1 MFDDRLKK
9 KALQNKEDK
18 GWCHNFKTIMTIIVM
33 LFYIIIIPLV
43 DMPKWCLEEYNDK
56 NSALYHKNTSFF
68 ISCQDKTLANYPTSG
83 NMFVNNIATTV
94 FDMLCIVYIGSI
106 QIRKMRMRKFE
117 KNDKIRNIIM
127 FTCLAVQFVTTLI
140 SCITDT
146 KSWTTSLLKPWIVM
160 LSFKSFRSTFSL
172 IALNIKDS
180 FVTLIFIFA
189 CVFYASLFAA
199 FAFYSTF

>member
-1 MFDDRLKK
+1 
-9 KALQNKEDK
+9 
-18 GWCHNFKTIMTIIVM
+18 
-33 LFYIIIIPLV
+33 
-43 DMPKWCLEEYNDK
+43 
-56 NSALYHKNTSFF
+56 
-68 ISCQDKTLANYPTSG
+68 
-83 NMFVNNIATTV
+83 
-94 FDMLCIVYIGSI
+94 
-106 QIRKMRMRKFE
+106 MRKFE

-127 FTCLAVQFVTTLI
+127 FICLAVQFVTTLI

-199 FAFYSTF
+199 FAFYSTFQGVAYSSTLGESYWNFIIMMTTENYPDIMLTAYYSSTISSIFFLAFIILIVFYLLAILLAIVFDNYKKRVE